1 MSGETPKK
9 VTSAEGDCFLCKDK
23 VPSLKEKVKFFG
35 KSELQIGALIHRS
48 LGVNLG
54 VYVGSENLAICRLCY
69 NMLNAYNKALKK
81 VNQIAD
87 GIKQKFESNGPLR
100 IKRLSKDSTKA
111 PEARKSLSFDSNPS
125 EEISRGPPLSVSLK
139 PPDGVCVSA
148 FTKLPPVFGFSAIS
162 PIAPFSIFRAPNCV
176 QSSGIVGPMS
186 SSTPKTPR
194 EISERS
200 ITETKV
206 YLSVEY
212 PSKTVRKEF

>member
-23 VPSLKEKVKFFG
+23 IPSLKEKVKIFG

-48 LGVNLG
+48 LGVDLG
-54 VYVGSENLAICRLCY
+54 VYVGSKICRLCY

-81 VNQIAD
+81 VNQIVD

-125 EEISRGPPLSVSLK
+125 GEISRGPPLPVSLK
-139 PPDGVCVSA
+139 PPDNVCVSA
-148 FTKLPPVFGFSAIS
+148 FTKLLLVFGLWRAIGDK
-162 PIAPFSIFRAPNCV
+162 NTCV
-176 QSSGIVGPMS
+176 NLCTTCVNLY
-186 SSTPKTPR
+186 TT
-194 EISERS
+194 
-200 ITETKV
+200 
-206 YLSVEY
+206 Y
-212 PSKTVRKEF
+212 PCRR